1 MFTLLFVELR
11 KLKGSLILLLCLVAP
26 LIVALFLLAMATR
39 QPVMPWADAM
49 ANGTGLWSFFMLPM
63 TVIALSILLAG
74 VEHGPRAWDHILA
87 LPVPRW
93 RIFAAKA
100 AVMMLLIGA
109 MSVMM
114 LVEIRVVGMLL
125 PQLAPAKA
133 FTGEFP
139 WRIGFELIGAMWAAS
154 LFMGMIQ
161 LWTAIRFRSFVAPM
175 GLGLAGTFIA
185 VAASGAKES
194 IFVPWAMPV
203 AILANQGA
211 RSELAFQIGLIGGLC
226 VLLLMLVDL
235 SRKEA

>member
-11 KLKGSLILLLCLVAP
+11 KLKGSLVLLLCAVAP
-26 LIVALFLLAMATR
+26 LIVAVFLLAMATR
-39 QPVMPWADAM
+39 MPVMGWNEAL
-49 ANGTGLWSFFMLPM
+49 ANGAGLWSFFMLPM

-93 RIFAAKA
+93 RIYAAKA

-109 MSVMM
+109 MSAML
-114 LVEIRVVGMLL
+114 LVEVRAAGWLL
-125 PQLAPAKA
+125 AKVAPAKA
-133 FTGEFP
+133 FTGDFP
-139 WRIGFELIGAMWAAS
+139 WRVGLELMGAMWAAS
-154 LFMGMIQ
+154 LFMGMLQ

-185 VAASGAKES
+185 VAASGTKEA
-194 IFVPWAMPV
+194 IFLPWSMPV

-211 RSELAFQIGLIGGLC
+211 RSELAFQIGVAGGTC
-226 VLLLMLVDL
+226 ALLLMLLDL